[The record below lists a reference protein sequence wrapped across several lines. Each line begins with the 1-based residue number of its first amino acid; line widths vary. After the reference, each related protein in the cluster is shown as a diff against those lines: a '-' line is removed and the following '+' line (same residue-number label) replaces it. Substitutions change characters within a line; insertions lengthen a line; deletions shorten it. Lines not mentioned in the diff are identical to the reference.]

1 MKPPAAPPSASPRG
15 RRPDDARGQGRPAKG
30 RRPATAPRNPT
41 RLAALT
47 LLTAVLDR
55 KRAMEEALDALP
67 PSDPRDRA
75 AAHRIAA
82 AVLRR
87 MGSLDAVLE
96 PFLRREPPPEVQ
108 HVLRIGA
115 AELLLLN
122 TPPHAAVASCVDLVP
137 RPFAGLVNAVLR
149 KVAAEGAD
157 ALESL
162 DGERLDT
169 PGWLWTAWHKAY
181 GPRVRAIARA
191 HRLPAPLDISLKPG
205 TEVPEGATL
214 LPTGTARLPAGTR
227 ITELPAFIDGNA
239 WAQDAAAALPAR
251 LLEARPGMR
260 VADLCAAPGGKTAQ
274 LAAAGADVIAV
285 ERDPT
290 RILRLRENLV
300 RLGLDAR
307 VVQGDAS
314 EWDPGVRFDAI
325 LLDAPCSATGTIRR
339 HPDVPY
345 LKRPTDVPSLA
356 KLQAPLLA
364 HAASLLAPGGRLVFA
379 TCSLQREEGEDQ
391 AANPPPGLIPDPIR
405 PEEVPGLE
413 MAITPEGW
421 LRTAPD
427 LWEGEGGMDGFFVA
441 RFRKG

>member
-1 MKPPAAPPSASPRG
+1 MKSPSNHPQG
-15 RRPDDARGQGRPAKG
+15 RRPDPR
-30 RRPATAPRNPT
+30 RRPDGARPGKPPARNPT
-41 RLAALT
+41 RVAALT
-47 LLTAVLDR
+47 LLTAVLER
-55 KRAMEEALDALP
+55 HRPMEEALDALP

-87 MGSLDAVLE
+87 LGSLDAVLE
-96 PFLRREPPPEVQ
+96 PLLRREPPPEVRQ
-108 HVLRIGA
+108 VLRIGA
-115 AELLLLN
+115 AELLLLA

-149 KVAAEGAD
+149 KVGAEGAA
-157 ALESL
+157 ALEEL

-181 GPRVRAIARA
+181 GPGVRAIARA
-191 HRLPAPLDISLKPG
+191 HRLPAPLDLSLKAG
-205 TEVPEGATL
+205 TALPEGAIL
-214 LPTGTARLPAGTR
+214 LPTGTVRLPAGTR
-227 ITELPAFIDGNA
+227 ITELPAFIEGAA

-251 LLEARPGMR
+251 LLAARAGER

-274 LAAAGADVIAV
+274 LAATGAEVVAV

-307 VVQGDAS
+307 VVQGDAT
-314 EWDPGVRFDAI
+314 EWDPGHRFDAI

-345 LKRPTDVPSLA
+345 LKRPTDIPTLA
-356 KLQAPLLA
+356 GLQGPMLA
-364 HAASLLAPGGRLVFA
+364 HAAKLLAPGGRLVFA
-379 TCSLQREEGEDQ
+379 TCSLQPEEGEAQ
-391 AANPPPGLIPDPIR
+391 AANPPAGLVPDPIR

-413 MAITPEGW
+413 GAISPEGW
-421 LRTAPD
+421 LRTRPD
-427 LWEGEGGMDGFFVA
+427 LWDAEGGMDGFFMA
-441 RFRKG
+441 RFRRAE

>member
-1 MKPPAAPPSASPRG
+1 MKSPSHSPQG
-15 RRPDDARGQGRPAKG
+15 RRPDPRRADGARPGKPPA
-30 RRPATAPRNPT
+30 RNPT
-41 RLAALT
+41 RVAALA
-47 LLTAVLDR
+47 LLTAVLER
-55 KRAMEEALDALP
+55 HRPMEEALDALP

-87 MGSLDAVLE
+87 LGSLDAVLE
-96 PFLRREPPPEVQ
+96 PFLRREPPPEVRQ
-108 HVLRIGA
+108 VLRIGA
-115 AELLLLN
+115 AELLLLA

-149 KVAAEGAD
+149 KVGAEGAA
-157 ALESL
+157 ALEDL

-181 GPRVRAIARA
+181 GPGVRAIARA
-191 HRLPAPLDISLKPG
+191 HRLPAPLDLSVKAG
-205 TEVPEGATL
+205 TALPEGAVL
-214 LPTGTARLPAGTR
+214 LPTGTMRLPAGTR
-227 ITELPAFIDGNA
+227 ITELPAFIEGAA

-251 LLEARPGMR
+251 LLATRAGER

-274 LAAAGADVIAV
+274 LAATGAEVVAV

-307 VVQGDAS
+307 VVQGDAT
-314 EWDPGVRFDAI
+314 EWDPGHRFDAI

-345 LKRPTDVPSLA
+345 LKRPTDIPALA
-356 KLQAPLLA
+356 GLQGPMLA
-364 HAASLLAPGGRLVFA
+364 HAAKLLAPGGRLVFA
-379 TCSLQREEGEDQ
+379 TCSLQPEEGEAQ
-391 AANPPPGLIPDPIR
+391 AASPPAGLVPDPIR
-405 PEEVPGLE
+405 SEEVPGLE
-413 MAITPEGW
+413 GAISPEGW
-421 LRTAPD
+421 LRTRPD
-427 LWEGEGGMDGFFVA
+427 LWEAEGGMDGFFMA
-441 RFRKG
+441 RFRAAE